1 MANGQSFLDK
11 FAEVSA
17 KVGNQVH
24 LRSLR
29 DGFATIMPIFILAGI
44 AALLNN
50 VVFTFLWS
58 ANPESLGLFPNADVL
73 ATAQYWG
80 NALTQGALSISAILL
95 CAMVG
100 YSFANNKRYDNPV
113 SCVVVALAVF
123 FIMMPQSV
131 TANLAA
137 TSELLTDEVTTAQV
151 SSAFITNYTGT
162 NGMFTAII
170 IGLFAPTLFIKVS
183 GVEKLRIK
191 MPEGVPPAVEKSFN
205 VLIPMLLTLG
215 VFGVLSMILFAGFQ
229 TDVTALINTFIQTPL
244 RALTTNPV
252 GLVVIYSLGVFL
264 FTLGIHQSTIN
275 GVLVEPVLTVVLV
288 EAMDLY
294 STGGMDAV
302 LARPDVWL
310 NMNVINVYALM
321 GGSGCTLALLIAT
334 FIWGKWRP
342 SREVAKLGI
351 LPAIFNINEPV
362 IYGYPIVFNIP
373 LMVPFVLNTIIGILV
388 GYFATVIGL
397 VNPTCIQVPWT
408 TPIIASGILSTGGD
422 IRAGI
427 LQIVLLAIFTL
438 IYLPFM
444 KASESAQRK
453 QFEMASESTEN

>member
-11 FAEVSA
+11 FSEVSA
-17 KVGNQVH
+17 RIGNQVH

-29 DGFATIMPIFILAGI
+29 DGFATIMPVFILAGI

-58 ANPESLGLFPNADVL
+58 TNPDSMGIFPNADIL

-80 NALTQGALSISAILL
+80 AALSQGALSISAILL
-95 CAMVG
+95 CGMVG
-100 YSFANNKRYDNPV
+100 YSLATNKRFDNPI
-113 SCVVVALAVF
+113 SSVVVSLAVF
-123 FIMMPQSV
+123 FIMMPQTV

-137 TSELLTDEVTTAQV
+137 TSELLTDEVTTAAV
-151 SSAFITNYTGT
+151 ASAFTTNYTGT

-170 IGLFAPTLFIKVS
+170 IGLLAPTLFIKVS
-183 GVEKLRIK
+183 GIEQLRIK

-215 VFGVLSMILFAGFQ
+215 VFGLVAMILFAGFQ

-275 GVLVEPVLTVVLV
+275 GVLVEPVLTIVLV

-321 GGSGCTLALLIAT
+321 YALMGGSGCTLALLVAT

-373 LMVPFVLNTIIGILV
+373 LMVTSRSWFRLCSTPSSASSS
-388 GYFATVIGL
+388 ATLPRSSASSAPPASRCPGPRQSLSRASCPRVVIS
-397 VNPTCIQVPWT
+397 
-408 TPIIASGILSTGGD
+408 A
-422 IRAGI
+422 RAFSRSCCW
-427 LQIVLLAIFTL
+427 Q
-438 IYLPFM
+438 
-444 KASESAQRK
+444 SSR
-453 QFEMASESTEN
+453 

>member
-1 MANGQSFLDK
+1 MANGSAFLDK

-17 KVGNQVH
+17 KIGNQVH

-29 DGFATIMPIFILAGI
+29 DGFATIMPVFILAGI

-50 VVFTFLWS
+50 VVFTFFWG
-58 ANPESLGLFPNADVL
+58 ETGIMPNADIL
-73 ATAQYWG
+73 AGAQYWG
-80 NALTQGALSISAILL
+80 NALSQGALSISAILL
-95 CAMVG
+95 CGMVG
-100 YSFANNKRYDNPV
+100 YSLANNKRFDNPI
-113 SCVVVALAVF
+113 SCVVVSLSVF
-123 FIMMPQSV
+123 FIMMPQTV
-131 TANLAA
+131 TATLAA
-137 TSELLTDEVTTAQV
+137 TSELVTDTVTAADVTG
-151 SSAFITNYTGT
+151 AFITSYTGT

-170 IGLFAPTLFIKVS
+170 IGLLAPTLFIKIS

-191 MPEGVPPAVEKSFN
+191 MPQGVPPAVEKSFN

-215 VFGVLSMILFAGFQ
+215 AFGLVAMILFVGFG
-229 TDVTALINTFIQTPL
+229 TDITALINTWIQTPL

-252 GLVVIYSLGVFL
+252 GLVFIYSLGVFL

-275 GVLVEPVLTVVLV
+275 GVLVEPVLTIVLV
-288 EAMDLY
+288 EAMEVY
-294 STGGMDAV
+294 NTGGIEAV
-302 LARPDVWL
+302 IARPDLYL

-334 FIWGKWRP
+334 FIWGKWQP
-342 SREVAKLGI
+342 SKEIAKLGI
-351 LPAIFNINEPV
+351 LPGVFNINEPV

-373 LMVPFVLNTIIGILV
+373 LMVPFVLCTALGIIIP
-388 GYFATVIGL
+388 YFATVAGL

-422 IRAGI
+422 IRAAI
-427 LQIVLLAIFTL
+427 LQIILLALFVI

-444 KASESAQRK
+444 KASETAQRK
-453 QFEMASESTEN
+453 QFEMNE

>member
-11 FAEVSA
+11 FSEVSA
-17 KVGNQVH
+17 RIGNQVH

-29 DGFATIMPIFILAGI
+29 DGFATIMPVFILAGL
-44 AALLNN
+44 AALFNN
-50 VVFTFLWS
+50 VLFTFLWS
-58 ANPESLGLFPNADVL
+58 VNPASPGIFPNADIL

-80 NALTQGALSISAILL
+80 AALSQGALSISAILL
-95 CAMVG
+95 CGMVG
-100 YSFANNKRYDNPV
+100 YSLATNKRFDNPI
-113 SCVVVALAVF
+113 SCVVVSLAVF
-123 FIMMPQSV
+123 FIMMPQTV

-137 TSELLTDEVTTAQV
+137 TSPLVTDEVTSAAVTG
-151 SSAFITNYTGT
+151 AFITNYTGT

-170 IGLFAPTLFIKVS
+170 IGLLAPTLFIKVS

-215 VFGVLSMILFAGFQ
+215 AFGLLAMILFAGFQ
-229 TDVTALINTFIQTPL
+229 TDVTALINTWIQTPL
-244 RALTTNPV
+244 RALTTNPA
-252 GLVVIYSLGVFL
+252 GLVFIYSLGVFL

-275 GVLVEPVLTVVLV
+275 GVLVEPVLTIVLV

-294 STGGMDAV
+294 ATGGIDAV
-302 LARPDVWL
+302 IARPDLYL

-334 FIWGKWRP
+334 FVCGKWKP
-342 SREVAKLGI
+342 SKEIAKLGI
-351 LPAIFNINEPV
+351 APAIFNINEPV

-373 LMVPFVLNTIIGILV
+373 LMVPFVLNTALGIV
-388 GYFATVIGL
+388 IGYFATVAGL

-408 TPIIASGILSTGGD
+408 TPIIASGLLSTGMD
-422 IRAGI
+422 WRAAV
-427 LQIVLLAIFTL
+427 LQVLLLAL
-438 IYLPFM
+438 YVVIYIPFM
-444 KASESAQRK
+444 KASEAAQRK
-453 QFEMASESTEN
+453 QFEMAE

>member
-1 MANGQSFLDK
+1 MANAQSFLDK
-11 FAEVSA
+11 FSEVSA
-17 KVGNQVH
+17 RIGNQVH

-29 DGFATIMPIFILAGI
+29 DGFATIMPVFILAGI

-50 VVFTFLWS
+50 VFFTFLWS
-58 ANPESLGLFPNADVL
+58 TDPKSLGLFPNAEIL

-80 NALTQGALSISAILL
+80 NALSQGALSISAILL
-95 CAMVG
+95 CGMVG
-100 YSFANNKRYDNPV
+100 YSFATNKRFDNPI
-113 SCVVVALAVF
+113 SCVVVSIAVF
-123 FIMMPQSV
+123 FIVMPQTV

-137 TSELLTDEVTTAQV
+137 TSELLTDEVTTAAV
-151 SSAFITNYTGT
+151 ASAFTTSYTGT

-170 IGLFAPTLFIKVS
+170 VGLFAPTLFIKVS

-215 VFGVLSMILFAGFQ
+215 AWGLLSMILFAGFQ
-229 TDVTALINTFIQTPL
+229 TDLTALINTFIQTPL

-252 GLVVIYSLGVFL
+252 GLVIIYSLGVFL

-275 GVLVEPVLTVVLV
+275 GVLVEPVLTIVLV

-294 STGGMDAV
+294 NAGGIDAV
-302 LARPDVWL
+302 IARPDLWL

-388 GYFATVIGL
+388 GYFATVVGL

-408 TPIIASGILSTGGD
+408 TPIIASGFLSTGGD
-422 IRAGI
+422 WRAAV
-427 LQIVLLAIFTL
+427 LQVVLLALFVIV
-438 IYLPFM
+438 YLPFM
-444 KASESAQRK
+444 KASEAAQRK
-453 QFEMASESTEN
+453 QFEMSEQ

>member
-17 KVGNQVH
+17 KIGNQVH

-29 DGFATIMPIFILAGI
+29 DGFATIMPVFILAGI

-50 VVFTFLWS
+50 VVFTAIWGETGIMPS
-58 ANPESLGLFPNADVL
+58 ADIL

-80 NALTQGALSISAILL
+80 NALSQGALSISAILL
-95 CAMVG
+95 CGMVG
-100 YSFANNKRYDNPV
+100 YSLATNKRFDNPI
-113 SCVVVALAVF
+113 SCVVVSLAVF

-131 TANLAA
+131 DASLAA
-137 TSELLTDEVTTAQV
+137 TSPLYVADEVTTATV
-151 SSAFITNYTGT
+151 TSSFITSYTGT

-170 IGLFAPTLFIKVS
+170 IGLLAPTLFIKVS
-183 GVEKLRIK
+183 GIDKLRIK

-215 VFGVLSMILFAGFQ
+215 VFGLVAMILFAGFQ
-229 TDVTALINTFIQTPL
+229 TDITALINLWIQTPL

-275 GVLVEPVLTVVLV
+275 GVLVEPVLTIVLV
-288 EAMDLY
+288 EAMELY
-294 STGGMDAV
+294 NTGGMDAV
-302 LARPDVWL
+302 LARPDLWL
-310 NMNVINVYALM
+310 NMNTINVYALM

-334 FIWGKWRP
+334 FIWGKWQP
-342 SREVAKLGI
+342 SKEIAKLGI
-351 LPAIFNINEPV
+351 LPGIFNINEPV

-373 LMVPFVLNTIIGILV
+373 LMVPFVLNTALGIILSYG
-388 GYFATVIGL
+388 ATVIGL

-427 LQIVLLAIFTL
+427 LQIALLALFTI

-444 KASESAQRK
+444 KASETAQRK
-453 QFEMASESTEN
+453 QFEMSQE

>member
-11 FAEVSA
+11 FSEVSA
-17 KVGNQVH
+17 RIGNQVH

-29 DGFATIMPIFILAGI
+29 DGFATIMPVFILAGL
-44 AALLNN
+44 AALFNN
-50 VVFTFLWS
+50 VLFTFLWS
-58 ANPESLGLFPNADVL
+58 VNPASPGIFPNADIL

-80 NALTQGALSISAILL
+80 SALSQGALSVSAILL
-95 CAMVG
+95 CGMVA
-100 YSFANNKRYDNPV
+100 YSLATNKRFDNPI
-113 SCVVVALAVF
+113 SCVVVALSVF
-123 FIMMPQSV
+123 FIMMPQTV

-137 TSELLTDEVTTAQV
+137 TSPLVTDEVTSAAVTG
-151 SSAFITNYTGT
+151 AFITNYTGT

-170 IGLFAPTLFIKVS
+170 IGLVAPTLFIKVS
-183 GVEKLRIK
+183 GVDKLRIK

-215 VFGVLSMILFAGFQ
+215 VFGLLAMILFASFQ
-229 TDVTALINTFIQTPL
+229 TDITALINTWIQTPL
-244 RALTTNPV
+244 RALTTNPI

-275 GVLVEPVLTVVLV
+275 GVLVEPVLTIVLT
-288 EAMDLY
+288 EAMELY
-294 STGGMDAV
+294 ATGGMDAV

-334 FIWGKWRP
+334 FIWGKWKP
-342 SREVAKLGI
+342 SREIAKLGI

-362 IYGYPIVFNIP
+362 IYGYPIVYNIP

-388 GYFATVIGL
+388 GYFATVMGL

-408 TPIIASGILSTGGD
+408 TPIIASGLLSTGMD
-422 IRAGI
+422 WRAAV
-427 LQIVLLAIFTL
+427 LQVILLAIFVVV
-438 IYLPFM
+438 YLPFM
-444 KASESAQRK
+444 KASEAAQRK
-453 QFEMASESTEN
+453 QFEMASE

>member
-11 FAEVSA
+11 FSEVSA
-17 KVGNQVH
+17 RIGNQVH

-29 DGFATIMPIFILAGI
+29 DGFATIMPVFILAGL
-44 AALLNN
+44 AALFNN
-50 VVFTFLWS
+50 VLFTFLWS
-58 ANPESLGLFPNADVL
+58 VNPASPGIFPNADIL

-80 NALTQGALSISAILL
+80 AALSQGALSISAILL
-95 CAMVG
+95 CGMVG
-100 YSFANNKRYDNPV
+100 YSLATNKRFDNPI
-113 SCVVVALAVF
+113 SCVVVSLAVF
-123 FIMMPQSV
+123 FIMMPQTV

-137 TSELLTDEVTTAQV
+137 TSPLVTDEVTSAAVTG
-151 SSAFITNYTGT
+151 AFITNYTGT

-215 VFGVLSMILFAGFQ
+215 AFGLIAMILFAGFQ
-229 TDVTALINTFIQTPL
+229 TDVTALINTWIQTPL
-244 RALTTNPV
+244 RALTTNPA
-252 GLVVIYSLGVFL
+252 GLVFIYSLGVFL

-275 GVLVEPVLTVVLV
+275 GVLVEPVLTIVLV

-294 STGGMDAV
+294 ATGGIDAV
-302 LARPDVWL
+302 IARPDLYL

-334 FIWGKWRP
+334 FICGKWKP
-342 SREVAKLGI
+342 SKEIAKLGI
-351 LPAIFNINEPV
+351 APAIFNINEPV

-373 LMVPFVLNTIIGILV
+373 LMVPFVLNTALGIV
-388 GYFATVIGL
+388 IGYFATVAGL

-408 TPIIASGILSTGGD
+408 TPIIASGLLSTGMD
-422 IRAGI
+422 WRAAV
-427 LQIVLLAIFTL
+427 LQVLLLAL
-438 IYLPFM
+438 YVVIYIPFM
-444 KASESAQRK
+444 KASEAAQRK
-453 QFEMASESTEN
+453 QFEMAE

>member
-1 MANGQSFLDK
+1 MAKGQSFLDK

-58 ANPESLGLFPNADVL
+58 ADPSSPGIFPNADVL

-100 YSFANNKRYDNPV
+100 YSFANNKRFDNPV

-123 FIMMPQSV
+123 FIMMPQTV
-131 TANLAA
+131 AANLSASSPLYVA
-137 TSELLTDEVTTAQV
+137 DEVTTAQV

-170 IGLFAPTLFIKVS
+170 IGLLAPTLFIRVS
-183 GVEKLRIK
+183 GVEGLRIK

-215 VFGVLSMILFAGFQ
+215 VFGVLSMVLYAGFQ
-229 TDVTALINTFIQTPL
+229 TDITALINTFIQTPL
-244 RALTTNPV
+244 RSLTTNPV

-275 GVLVEPVLTVVLV
+275 GVLVEPILTIVLV
-288 EAMDLY
+288 EATSVY
-294 STGGMDAV
+294 SAGGIDAV
-302 LARPDVWL
+302 IARPDLWL

-373 LMVPFVLNTIIGILV
+373 LMVPFVLNTVIGILV
-388 GYFATVIGL
+388 GYFATAVGL

-427 LQIVLLAIFTL
+427 LQIVLLVIFTL

-444 KASESAQRK
+444 KASETAQRK
-453 QFEMASESTEN
+453 QFEIASE

>member
-215 VFGVLSMILFAGFQ
+215 AFGVLSMILFAGFQ

>member
-1 MANGQSFLDK
+1 MADGQKFLDK

-17 KVGNQVH
+17 RIGNQVH

-50 VVFTFLWS
+50 VVFTWLWD
-58 ANPESLGLFPNADVL
+58 EGGLMPNADVL
-73 ATAQYWG
+73 AAAQYWG
-80 NALTQGALSISAILL
+80 NALSQGALSISAILL
-95 CAMVG
+95 CGMVG
-100 YSFANNKRYDNPV
+100 YSLATNKRFDSPI
-113 SCVVVALAVF
+113 SCVVVALSVF
-123 FIMMPQSV
+123 FIMMPQAV
-131 TANLAA
+131 TATLSA
-137 TSELLTDEVTTAQV
+137 TSELATDTVTTAEV
-151 SSAFITNYTGT
+151 TSAFITNYTGT

-170 IGLFAPTLFIKVS
+170 VGLLAPTLFIRLS
-183 GVEKLRIK
+183 GIEKLRIK

-215 VFGVLSMILFAGFQ
+215 AFGLLSMILYVGFA
-229 TDVTALINTFIQTPL
+229 TDITALINTWIQTPL

-275 GVLVEPVLTVVLV
+275 GVLVEPVLTIVLV
-288 EAMDLY
+288 EAMEVY
-294 STGGMDAV
+294 NTGGIEAV
-302 LARPDVWL
+302 IARPDLYL

-334 FIWGKWRP
+334 FIWGKWKP
-342 SREVAKLGI
+342 SKDVAKLSV
-351 LPAIFNINEPV
+351 LPGIFNINEPV

-373 LMVPFVLNTIIGILV
+373 LMIPFVLNTVLGIIIP
-388 GYFATVIGL
+388 YAATVLGL

-408 TPIIASGILSTGGD
+408 TPIIISGFLSTGGD
-422 IRAGI
+422 IRASI
-427 LQIVLLAIFTL
+427 LQILLLALYTI

-444 KASESAQRK
+444 KVSESMQRK
-453 QFEMASESTEN
+453 QVEMAEAEAEA

>member
-11 FAEVSA
+11 FSEVSA
-17 KVGNQVH
+17 RIGNQVH

-29 DGFATIMPIFILAGI
+29 DGFATIMPVFILAGL
-44 AALLNN
+44 AALFNN
-50 VVFTFLWS
+50 VLFTFLWS
-58 ANPESLGLFPNADVL
+58 TNPDSMGIFPNADIL

-80 NALTQGALSISAILL
+80 AALSQGALSVSAILL
-95 CAMVG
+95 CGMVA
-100 YSFANNKRYDNPV
+100 YSLATNKRFDNPI
-113 SCVVVALAVF
+113 SCVVVALSVF
-123 FIMMPQSV
+123 FIMMPQTV

-137 TSELLTDEVTTAQV
+137 TSPLVTDEVTSAAVTG
-151 SSAFITNYTGT
+151 AFITSYTGT

-170 IGLFAPTLFIKVS
+170 IGLVAPTLFIKVS
-183 GVEKLRIK
+183 GVDKLRIK

-215 VFGVLSMILFAGFQ
+215 AFGLVAMILFAGFQ
-229 TDVTALINTFIQTPL
+229 TDITALINTWIQTPL
-244 RALTTNPV
+244 RALTTNPI

-275 GVLVEPVLTVVLV
+275 GVLVEPVLTIVLT
-288 EAMDLY
+288 EAMELY
-294 STGGMDAV
+294 ATGGMDAV

-334 FIWGKWRP
+334 FIWGKWKP
-342 SREVAKLGI
+342 SREIAKLGI

-388 GYFATVIGL
+388 GYFATVMGL

-408 TPIIASGILSTGGD
+408 TPIIASGLLSTGMD
-422 IRAGI
+422 WRAAV
-427 LQIVLLAIFTL
+427 LQVILLAIFVVV
-438 IYLPFM
+438 YLPFM
-444 KASESAQRK
+444 KASEAAQRK
-453 QFEMASESTEN
+453 QFEMASE

>member
-1 MANGQSFLDK
+1 
-11 FAEVSA
+11 
-17 KVGNQVH
+17 
-24 LRSLR
+24 
-29 DGFATIMPIFILAGI
+29 
-44 AALLNN
+44 
-50 VVFTFLWS
+50 
-58 ANPESLGLFPNADVL
+58 
-73 ATAQYWG
+73 
-80 NALTQGALSISAILL
+80 
-95 CAMVG
+95 MVG
-100 YSFANNKRYDNPV
+100 YSFANNKRFDNPV

-123 FIMMPQSV
+123 FIMMPQTVAAS
-131 TANLAA
+131 LAA
-137 TSELLTDEVTTAQV
+137 SSPLYVAEEVTTAQV

-215 VFGVLSMILFAGFQ
+215 AFGVLSMVLHAGFQ

-244 RALTTNPV
+244 RALTTNPI

-288 EAMDLY
+288 EATSVY
-294 STGGMDAV
+294 SSGGIDAV
-302 LARPDVWL
+302 IARPDLWL
-310 NMNVINVYALM
+310 NMNTINVYALM

-397 VNPTCIQVPWT
+397 VSPHLHPGALDHPDHRLGRPVHGRRHPRGHSPDRAAGNLHADLPALHEGIGDRAAQAVRDGLRVA
-408 TPIIASGILSTGGD
+408 ASLASPGA
-422 IRAGI
+422 AGEPN
-427 LQIVLLAIFTL
+427 LPAPAARLASDCT
-438 IYLPFM
+438 
-444 KASESAQRK
+444 
-453 QFEMASESTEN
+453 

>member
-11 FAEVSA
+11 FSEVSA
-17 KVGNQVH
+17 RIGNQVH

-29 DGFATIMPIFILAGI
+29 DGFATIMPVFILAGL
-44 AALLNN
+44 AALFNN
-50 VVFTFLWS
+50 VLFTFLWS
-58 ANPESLGLFPNADVL
+58 VNPASPGIFPNADIL

-80 NALTQGALSISAILL
+80 AALSQGALSISAILL
-95 CAMVG
+95 CGMVG
-100 YSFANNKRYDNPV
+100 YSLATNKRFDNPI
-113 SCVVVALAVF
+113 SCVVVSLAVF
-123 FIMMPQSV
+123 FIMMPQTV

-137 TSELLTDEVTTAQV
+137 TSPLVTDEVTSTAV
-151 SSAFITNYTGT
+151 TGAFITNYTGT

-170 IGLFAPTLFIKVS
+170 IGLLAPTLFIKVS

-215 VFGVLSMILFAGFQ
+215 AFGVLSMVLYAGFQ

-244 RALTTNPV
+244 RALTTNPI

-275 GVLVEPVLTVVLV
+275 GVLVEPVLTIVLT
-288 EAMDLY
+288 EAMELY
-294 STGGMDAV
+294 ATGGIDAV
-302 LARPDVWL
+302 IARPDLYL

-334 FIWGKWRP
+334 FICGKWKP
-342 SREVAKLGI
+342 SKEIAKLGL
-351 LPAIFNINEPV
+351 LPGIFNINEPV

-397 VNPTCIQVPWT
+397 VSPTCIQVPWT
-408 TPIIASGILSTGGD
+408 TPIIASGLLSTGMD
-422 IRAGI
+422 WRAAV
-427 LQIVLLAIFTL
+427 LQVVLLAL
-438 IYLPFM
+438 YVVIYIPFM
-444 KASESAQRK
+444 KASEVAQRK
-453 QFEMASESTEN
+453 QFEMAE

>member
-1 MANGQSFLDK
+1 
-11 FAEVSA
+11 
-17 KVGNQVH
+17 
-24 LRSLR
+24 
-29 DGFATIMPIFILAGI
+29 
-44 AALLNN
+44 
-50 VVFTFLWS
+50 
-58 ANPESLGLFPNADVL
+58 
-73 ATAQYWG
+73 
-80 NALTQGALSISAILL
+80 
-95 CAMVG
+95 
-100 YSFANNKRYDNPV
+100 
-113 SCVVVALAVF
+113 
-123 FIMMPQSV
+123 
-131 TANLAA
+131 
-137 TSELLTDEVTTAQV
+137 
-151 SSAFITNYTGT
+151 
-162 NGMFTAII
+162 MFTAII

-183 GVEKLRIK
+183 GVERLRIK

-215 VFGVLSMILFAGFQ
+215 AFGVLSMVLHAGFQ

-288 EAMDLY
+288 EATSVY
-294 STGGMDAV
+294 SSGGIDAV
-302 LARPDVWL
+302 IARPDLWL
-310 NMNVINVYALM
+310 NMNTINVYALM

-397 VNPTCIQVPWT
+397 VSPTCIQVPWT
-408 TPIIASGILSTGGD
+408 TPIIASGVLSTGGD

-427 LQIVLLAIFTL
+427 LQIVLLVIFTL

-444 KASESAQRK
+444 KASEAAQRK
-453 QFEMASESTEN
+453 QFEIAQE

>member
-58 ANPESLGLFPNADVL
+58 ADPSNPGLFPNADVL

-80 NALTQGALSISAILL
+80 NSLTQGALSISAILL

-100 YSFANNKRYDNPV
+100 YSFANNKRFDNPV

-123 FIMMPQSV
+123 FIMMPQTV
-131 TANLAA
+131 AANLA
-137 TSELLTDEVTTAQV
+137 TSSPLYVADEVTTAQV

-215 VFGVLSMILFAGFQ
+215 AFGVLSMVLYAGFK

-244 RALTTNPV
+244 RALTTNPI
-252 GLVVIYSLGVFL
+252 GLVVIYSLGMFL

-288 EAMDLY
+288 EATSVY
-294 STGGMDAV
+294 SSGGIDAV
-302 LARPDVWL
+302 IARPDLWL
-310 NMNVINVYALM
+310 NMNTINVYALL

-342 SREVAKLGI
+342 
-351 LPAIFNINEPV
+351 EPV

-397 VNPTCIQVPWT
+397 VSPTCIQVPWT
-408 TPIIASGILSTGGD
+408 TPIIVSGILSTGGD

-427 LQIVLLAIFTL
+427 LQIVLLVIFTL

-444 KASESAQRK
+444 KASETAQRTAQRK
-453 QFEMASESTEN
+453 QFEIAQE

>member
-17 KVGNQVH
+17 KIGNQVH

-29 DGFATIMPIFILAGI
+29 DGFATIMPVFILAGI

-50 VVFTFLWS
+50 VVFKGLWS
-58 ANPESLGLFPNADVL
+58 TDPASLGLFPNADLL

-80 NALTQGALSISAILL
+80 NALSQGALSISAILL
-95 CAMVG
+95 CGMVG
-100 YSFANNKRYDNPV
+100 YSLATNKRFDNPI
-113 SCVVVALAVF
+113 SCVVVSLAVF

-131 TANLAA
+131 TASLAA
-137 TSELLTDEVTTAQV
+137 SSPLLTDEVTTAEV
-151 SSAFITNYTGT
+151 TSAFITNYTGT

-170 IGLFAPTLFIKVS
+170 IGLLAPTLFIKVS
-183 GVEKLRIK
+183 SVDQLRIK

-205 VLIPMLLTLG
+205 VLIPMLISLG
-215 VFGVLSMILFAGFQ
+215 AFGLVSMILFAGFQ
-229 TDVTALINTFIQTPL
+229 TDITALINTWIQTPL
-244 RALTTNPV
+244 RALTTNPA
-252 GLVVIYSLGVFL
+252 GLVFIYSLGVFL

-275 GVLVEPVLTVVLV
+275 GVLVEPVLTIVLV
-288 EAMDLY
+288 EAMEVY
-294 STGGMDAV
+294 TTGGIDAV
-302 LARPDVWL
+302 IARPDLYL

-334 FIWGKWRP
+334 FIWGKWQP
-342 SREVAKLGI
+342 SKEIAKLGI

-373 LMVPFVLNTIIGILV
+373 LMVPFVLNTALGILISY
-388 GYFATVIGL
+388 GATVIGL

-408 TPIIASGILSTGGD
+408 TPIIASGFLSTGGD
-422 IRAGI
+422 WRAAV
-427 LQIVLLAIFTL
+427 LQVVLLALFVV

-444 KASESAQRK
+444 KASETAQRK
-453 QFEMASESTEN
+453 QFEMSE

>member
-11 FAEVSA
+11 FSEVSA
-17 KVGNQVH
+17 RIGNQVH

-29 DGFATIMPIFILAGI
+29 DGFATIMPVFILAGL
-44 AALLNN
+44 AALLHN

-58 ANPESLGLFPNADVL
+58 TNPDSMGIFPNADIL

-80 NALTQGALSISAILL
+80 AALSQGALSVSAILL
-95 CAMVG
+95 CGMVA
-100 YSFANNKRYDNPV
+100 YSLATNKRFDNPI
-113 SCVVVALAVF
+113 SCVVGALSVF
-123 FIMMPQSV
+123 FIMMPQTV
-131 TANLAA
+131 TASLAA
-137 TSELLTDEVTTAQV
+137 TSPLVTDEVTSAAVTG
-151 SSAFITNYTGT
+151 AFITSYTGT

-170 IGLFAPTLFIKVS
+170 IGLVAPTLFIKVS
-183 GVEKLRIK
+183 GVDKLRIK

-215 VFGVLSMILFAGFQ
+215 AFGVLSMVLYAGFQ

-275 GVLVEPVLTVVLV
+275 GVLVEPVLTIVLV

-294 STGGMDAV
+294 ATGGIDAV
-302 LARPDVWL
+302 IARPDLYL

-334 FIWGKWRP
+334 FIWGKWKP

-408 TPIIASGILSTGGD
+408 TPIIASGLLSTGMD
-422 IRAGI
+422 WRAAV
-427 LQIVLLAIFTL
+427 LQVILLAIFV
-438 IYLPFM
+438 IVYLPFM
-444 KASESAQRK
+444 KASEAAQRK
-453 QFEMASESTEN
+453 QFEMASE

>member
-11 FAEVSA
+11 FSEVSA
-17 KVGNQVH
+17 RIGNQVH

-29 DGFATIMPIFILAGI
+29 DGFATIMPVFILAGL
-44 AALLNN
+44 AALFNN
-50 VVFTFLWS
+50 VLFTFLWS
-58 ANPESLGLFPNADVL
+58 VNPASPGIFPNADIL

-80 NALTQGALSISAILL
+80 AALSQGALSISAILL
-95 CAMVG
+95 CGMVG
-100 YSFANNKRYDNPV
+100 YSLATNKRFDNPI
-113 SCVVVALAVF
+113 SCVVVSLAVF
-123 FIMMPQSV
+123 FIMMPQTV

-137 TSELLTDEVTTAQV
+137 TSPLVTDEVTSAAVTG
-151 SSAFITNYTGT
+151 AFITNYTGT

-170 IGLFAPTLFIKVS
+170 IGLLAPTLFIKVS

-215 VFGVLSMILFAGFQ
+215 AFGVLSMVLYAGFQ

-244 RALTTNPV
+244 RALTTNPI

-275 GVLVEPVLTVVLV
+275 GVLVEPVLTIVLT
-288 EAMDLY
+288 EAMELY
-294 STGGMDAV
+294 ATGGIDAV
-302 LARPDVWL
+302 IARPDLYL

-334 FIWGKWRP
+334 FICGKWKP
-342 SREVAKLGI
+342 SKEIAKLGL
-351 LPAIFNINEPV
+351 LPGIFNINEPV

-397 VNPTCIQVPWT
+397 VSPTCIQVPWT
-408 TPIIASGILSTGGD
+408 TPIIASGLLSTGMD
-422 IRAGI
+422 WRAAV
-427 LQIVLLAIFTL
+427 LQVVLLAL
-438 IYLPFM
+438 YVVIYIPFM
-444 KASESAQRK
+444 KASEAAQRK
-453 QFEMASESTEN
+453 QFEMAE

>member
-58 ANPESLGLFPNADVL
+58 ADPNSPGLFPNAGVL

-100 YSFANNKRYDNPV
+100 YSFASNKRFDNPV

-123 FIMMPQSV
+123 FIMMPQAV
-131 TANLAA
+131 AANLAA
-137 TSELLTDEVTTAQV
+137 SSPLYVADEVTTADV
-151 SSAFITNYTGT
+151 TSAFITNYTGT

-170 IGLFAPTLFIKVS
+170 IGLLAPTLFIKVS
-183 GVEKLRIK
+183 GVDKLRIK

-215 VFGVLSMILFAGFQ
+215 AFGVLSMILFAGFQ

-275 GVLVEPVLTVVLV
+275 GVLVEPVLTIVLV
-288 EAMDLY
+288 EATSVY
-294 STGGMDAV
+294 SSGGIDAV
-302 LARPDVWL
+302 VARPDLWL

-334 FIWGKWRP
+334 FIWGKWQP

-351 LPAIFNINEPV
+351 LPAVFNINEPV

-373 LMVPFVLNTIIGILV
+373 LMVPFVLNTILGILV

-427 LQIVLLAIFTL
+427 LQIVLLVIFTL
-438 IYLPFM
+438 VYLPFM
-444 KASESAQRK
+444 KASEAAQRK
-453 QFEMASESTEN
+453 QFEMAQE

>member
-17 KVGNQVH
+17 KIGNQVH

-29 DGFATIMPIFILAGI
+29 DGFATIMPVFILAGI

-50 VVFTFLWS
+50 VVFTGLWGT
-58 ANPESLGLFPNADVL
+58 EGLMPNADIL
-73 ATAQYWG
+73 SAAQYWG
-80 NALTQGALSISAILL
+80 SALSQGALSISAILL
-95 CAMVG
+95 CGMVG
-100 YSFANNKRYDNPV
+100 YSLATNKRFDNPI
-113 SCVVVALAVF
+113 SCVVVSLAVF

-137 TSELLTDEVTTAQV
+137 SSPLLTDEVTTAEV
-151 SSAFITNYTGT
+151 TSAFITNYTGT

-170 IGLFAPTLFIKVS
+170 IGLLAPTLFIKVS
-183 GVEKLRIK
+183 GIEKLRIK

-205 VLIPMLLTLG
+205 VLIPMLISLG
-215 VFGVLSMILFAGFQ
+215 AFGLVSMILFAGFQ
-229 TDVTALINTFIQTPL
+229 TDITALINTWIQTPL
-244 RALTTNPV
+244 RALTTNPA
-252 GLVVIYSLGVFL
+252 GLVFIYSLGVFL

-275 GVLVEPVLTVVLV
+275 GVLVEPVLTIVLV
-288 EAMDLY
+288 EAMELY
-294 STGGMDAV
+294 TTGGIDAV
-302 LARPDVWL
+302 IARPDLYL

-334 FIWGKWRP
+334 FIWGKWQP
-342 SREVAKLGI
+342 SKEIAKLGI
-351 LPAIFNINEPV
+351 LPSIFNINEPV

-373 LMVPFVLNTIIGILV
+373 LMIPFVLCTALGIV
-388 GYFATVIGL
+388 IPYFATVAGL

-408 TPIIASGILSTGGD
+408 TPIVASGLLSTGGD
-422 IRAGI
+422 IRAAI
-427 LQIVLLAIFTL
+427 LQVLLLALFVV

-444 KASESAQRK
+444 KASEAAQRK
-453 QFEMASESTEN
+453 QFEMSE

>member
-11 FAEVSA
+11 FSEVSA
-17 KVGNQVH
+17 RIGNQVH

-29 DGFATIMPIFILAGI
+29 DGFATIMPVFILAGI

-58 ANPESLGLFPNADVL
+58 TNPDSMGIFPNADIL

-80 NALTQGALSISAILL
+80 AALSQGALSISAILL
-95 CAMVG
+95 CGMVA
-100 YSFANNKRYDNPV
+100 YSFATNKRFDNPI
-113 SCVVVALAVF
+113 SCVVVALSVF
-123 FIMMPQSV
+123 FIMMPQTV

-137 TSELLTDEVTTAQV
+137 TSPLVTDEVTSAAVTG
-151 SSAFITNYTGT
+151 AFITSYTGT

-170 IGLFAPTLFIKVS
+170 IGLLAPTLFIKVS

-215 VFGVLSMILFAGFQ
+215 AFGLLAMILFAGFQ
-229 TDVTALINTFIQTPL
+229 TDITALINTWIQTPL

-252 GLVVIYSLGVFL
+252 GLVFIYSLGVFL

-275 GVLVEPVLTVVLV
+275 GVLVEPVLTIVLT
-288 EAMDLY
+288 EAMELY
-294 STGGMDAV
+294 STSGMDAV
-302 LARPDVWL
+302 IARPDLYL

-334 FIWGKWRP
+334 FICGKWKP
-342 SREVAKLGI
+342 SKEIAKLGL
-351 LPAIFNINEPV
+351 LPGIFNINEPV

-373 LMVPFVLNTIIGILV
+373 LMVPFVLNTALGIV
-388 GYFATVIGL
+388 IAYFATVAGL

-408 TPIIASGILSTGGD
+408 TPIIASGLLSTGMD
-422 IRAGI
+422 WRAAV
-427 LQIVLLAIFTL
+427 LQVLLLALYVVVYI
-438 IYLPFM
+438 PFM
-444 KASESAQRK
+444 KASEAAQRK
-453 QFEMASESTEN
+453 QFEMAE